1 MCFKEMIMDKTQCS
15 DTI

>member
-1 MCFKEMIMDKTQCS
+1 MIMDKTQCS